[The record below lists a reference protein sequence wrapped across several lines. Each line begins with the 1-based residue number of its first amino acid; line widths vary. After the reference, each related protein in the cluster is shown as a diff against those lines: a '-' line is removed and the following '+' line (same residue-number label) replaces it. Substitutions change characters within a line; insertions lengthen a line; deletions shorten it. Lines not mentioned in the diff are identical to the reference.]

1 MTLFNVRGRF
11 LNIYLWDKY
20 VLKVVCFLN
29 FVFNALTDVTKNTYR
44 YCAIIRTCMRGVYLY
59 YDVIIV
65 FVLSNIVEVVS
76 CGRPSV
82 NVVHR
87 LLPTS
92 TTAVTASTGSGL
104 IRAAAAAAG
113 RLVSKTTA

>member
-1 MTLFNVRGRF
+1 
-11 LNIYLWDKY
+11 
-20 VLKVVCFLN
+20 
-29 FVFNALTDVTKNTYR
+29 
-44 YCAIIRTCMRGVYLY
+44 MRGVYLY

-104 IRAAAAAAG
+104 IRAATAAG
-113 RLVSKTTA
+113 RLVSETTARSARACVTQEVAAHFRFYVDRHRRHLDDDSMYDI